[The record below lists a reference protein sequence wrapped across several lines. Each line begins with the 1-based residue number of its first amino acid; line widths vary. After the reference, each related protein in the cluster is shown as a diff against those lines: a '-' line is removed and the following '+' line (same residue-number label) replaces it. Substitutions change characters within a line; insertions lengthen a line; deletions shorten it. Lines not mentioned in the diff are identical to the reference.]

1 MGELLTNCDSNLIC
15 FNLDL
20 LVKGGPP
27 VVGEKIR
34 LKDKKVNALFR
45 IFKVLLQCSQKLQFF
60 YLSFEKKKVLVNFVK
75 LLLSLHTE
83 TTG

>member
-45 IFKVLLQCSQKLQFF
+45 IFKVLLHCSQKLHFF
-60 YLSFEKKKVLVNFVK
+60 TFLLKRKKVLVNFVK

>member
-75 LLLSLHTE
+75 LLLSLHTV
-83 TTG
+83 TK

>member
-45 IFKVLLQCSQKLQFF
+45 IFKEVLLHCSQKLQFF
-60 YLSFEKKKVLVNFVK
+60 PFI
-75 LLLSLHTE
+75 
-83 TTG
+83 